1 MTDPMIASNRAIGD
15 LMKADNIQVLVMAE
29 RPVIRNDA
37 KSELD
42 VVVEIR
48 TRPTSAS
55 EPLKSAL
62 NLCAVLDR
70 SGSMQEEKLETAK
83 RPLLHPEKT
92 ALRDGSFLT
101 VTRISLSHAQM
112 SFRLWPAASSS
123 LISGQAWRPTRLSS
137 VACHTDVR
145 GAGCNPVVRLK
156 SFPCRLTLYATKRV
170 GCDRLRQKFFGK

>member
-1 MTDPMIASNRAIGD
+1 
-15 LMKADNIQVLVMAE
+15 MKADNIQVLVMAE

-62 NLCAVLDR
+62 NLYAVLDR
-70 SGSMQEEKLETAK
+70 SGSMQGEKLETAK
-83 RPLLHPEKT
+83 RPSLHSEKV
-92 ALRDGSFLT
+92 ALRYGSFLT

-123 LISGQAWRPTRLSS
+123 LISGQA
-137 VACHTDVR
+137 
-145 GAGCNPVVRLK
+145 
-156 SFPCRLTLYATKRV
+156 
-170 GCDRLRQKFFGK
+170 